1 MAVDVHHLQELID
14 PLGGAAD
21 LLAKRLRACS
31 PSALRSDPVRI
42 LRAVRF
48 SVNLE
53 LRIMNETLQLMREA
67 TPQLPSVSAER
78 IRDELFRILA
88 SRHPGSSA
96 RIMDNLGVLE
106 VILPEVCL
114 LKEVA
119 QSSPHIQDAWNHTLS
134 LLDRLET
141 LLDVLSVDYDPDKAD
156 NLSLGMVVMKLG
168 RFRRQL
174 EQHLANY
181 INPDRS
187 QRSLLFLAGF
197 YHDAGKN
204 ASQSIE
210 NDGKIR
216 FIGHEQIG
224 SRIIRKRGKAMKLS
238 GLEIERLATIVGHH
252 MRPSLLSHEEGSL
265 SKKAIYHYFRD
276 TGPAGVDICLLSL
289 ADVLATYGP
298 TLSPD
303 RWSRHLDVVRLLLEA
318 WWEDREERIF
328 PAPLINGDELM
339 AEFDLDPS
347 PLVGY
352 LLEAIREAQIS
363 HEVTNKEEAITLA
376 ERLVQESL
384 NK

>member
-1 MAVDVHHLQELID
+1 
-14 PLGGAAD
+14 
-21 LLAKRLRACS
+21 
-31 PSALRSDPVRI
+31 
-42 LRAVRF
+42 
-48 SVNLE
+48 
-53 LRIMNETLQLMREA
+53 
-67 TPQLPSVSAER
+67 
-78 IRDELFRILA
+78 
-88 SRHPGSSA
+88 
-96 RIMDNLGVLE
+96 
-106 VILPEVCL
+106 
-114 LKEVA
+114 
-119 QSSPHIQDAWNHTLS
+119 
-134 LLDRLET
+134 
-141 LLDVLSVDYDPDKAD
+141 
-156 NLSLGMVVMKLG
+156 MKLG

-174 EQHLANY
+174 EQHLTDS

-197 YHDAGKN
+197 YHDAGKS

-224 SRIIRKRGKAMKLS
+224 SRIIRRRGKAMKLS
-238 GLEIERLATIVGHH
+238 SLEIERLAIIVSHH
-252 MRPSLLSHEEGSL
+252 MRPSLLSHEEGTL
-265 SKKAIYHYFRD
+265 NKKAIYHYFRD

-298 TLSPD
+298 TLPPD

-318 WWEDREERIF
+318 WWEDREERIS

-347 PLVGY
+347 PLIGY

-376 ERLVQESL
+376 DRLVQESL